1 MCPQLSVLSVPA
13 RPRPHDRRLPFL
25 RSHTRRDGSWDLGL
39 VRHSGRCMSDTIRRL
54 DRTWSP
60 VRFSIYRWTF
70 HLSNFEA
77 EASNVVRGQQYHLD
91 MSYRDGQ
98 AARCDKWDKGDS
110 LLYDDRSIRRFVGY
124 FPQIQSNLV
133 AVSPCRDEVR

>member
-1 MCPQLSVLSVPA
+1 
-13 RPRPHDRRLPFL
+13 
-25 RSHTRRDGSWDLGL
+25 
-39 VRHSGRCMSDTIRRL
+39 MSDTIRRL